1 MHWLQTLDTN
11 LFFFV
16 NRSLANPVFDWL
28 MPILSG
34 NAFFFPVLIL
44 LVVGLLWKGGTRM
57 RLCVLLLLLILPLG
71 DAFITNTIKHAVA
84 RPRPYVTLPEA
95 RLFGSPGKGYIP
107 PQINEY
113 GVDMAANKGG
123 RNSMPSSHAANWFAA
138 TMILFIFYR
147 RSLWFMLPMAL
158 AVSLS
163 RVYNGVHY
171 PSDVLVGAILGA
183 GYAAAGAIALQAGWR
198 WIGKKWFPVWH
209 AQLPSLLNAECSMQ
223 NAETQNSPALDPLAR
238 RSMAKTAQPS
248 TLNPVKGRGPHG
260 ALRPQPSTSDTH
272 WLRLGYIAIFVM
284 LIARWLYIASGT
296 IDLEKDEAYQ
306 WLWSKH
312 LALSYYSK
320 PMGIALI
327 HFLGT
332 SLWGD
337 TPFGVRFFP
346 PLFAAILSVMVL
358 RFFAREVS
366 ARAGFW
372 LLLIVTAAPL
382 LGIGTI
388 LITTDPPMVLCW
400 MWALVA
406 GWRAAQPDGKT
417 RDWLVVGLAMGLG
430 FLCKY
435 TAACQIACW
444 AIFFALWP
452 AARAH
457 LRRPGPW
464 LALLIFLVCTTPVII
479 WNAQHGWISVH
490 HVAGNAG
497 LGSQWKPTLR
507 FFWDFLFMEA
517 GLLNP
522 IFFVGALWAMFAFWK
537 QRRERPLWL
546 YFFCMGAPVFFGY
559 WLWSF
564 HSRILPNWIAPAI
577 LPMFCLMVAYWDERR
592 RIAKPFLAIG
602 LALGF
607 FAVAILFQSNL
618 IGKITGQLLP
628 GEKDPLRRVRAWQPT
643 TALIEGQREKLEAE
657 GKPAFIIADHYGMT
671 GLFTFYLPQARA
683 ALPAGPLVYCVDS
696 DEPNNQFYFWPDYD
710 YCAQRRGQ
718 NAIYVSELD
727 PYPLEPGWFWKW
739 LTHQTVGYAKVP
751 PPFPMPPRM
760 LREFESVTDLG
771 EFEIKIGNRV
781 FRRLHLWACHNLK

>member
-1 MHWLQTLDTN
+1 MHWLQALDTS
-11 LFFFV
+11 LFLFV

-28 MPILSG
+28 MPILSN
-34 NAFFFPVLIL
+34 NAFFFPAVLL
-44 LVVGLLWKGGTRM
+44 LGIGLLWKGNARL
-57 RLCVLLLLLILPLG
+57 RLCVLLLALILPLG
-71 DAFITNTIKHAVA
+71 DTFICNTIKHAVA
-84 RPRPYVTLPEA
+84 RPRPFVTLPEA
-95 RLFGSPGKGYIP
+95 RLFGTVGKGYAAP
-107 PQINEY
+107 
-113 GVDMAANKGG
+113 MAGDSGREMSTDKGS
-123 RNSMPSSHAANWFAA
+123 RTSMPSSHAGNWFAA
-138 TMILFIFYR
+138 TMILFIYYR
-147 RSLWFMLPMAL
+147 RSFWFMLPMAL
-158 AVSLS
+158 AVSFS

-183 GYAAAGAIALQAGWR
+183 GYAAAGAIALQAGWQ

-209 AQLPSLLNAECSMQ
+209 AQLPSLLHPEAGL
-223 NAETQNSPALDPLAR
+223 QNSESEPTLVTRHPLLA
-238 RSMAKTAQPS
+238 
-248 TLNPVKGRGPHG
+248 
-260 ALRPQPSTSDTH
+260 TH

-284 LIARWLYIASGT
+284 LIARWLYVASGT

-320 PMGIALI
+320 PPGIALI

-337 TPFGVRFFP
+337 TAFGIRFFP

-372 LLLIVTAAPL
+372 LLLIVTATPL

-388 LITTDPPMVLCW
+388 LMTIDPPLVLCW
-400 MWALVA
+400 MWAMIA

-452 AARAH
+452 ATRAH

-479 WNAQHGWISVH
+479 WNAQHGWITVH

-497 LGSQWKPTLR
+497 LDSRWQPTMR
-507 FFWDFLFMEA
+507 YFWNFLFAEA

-522 IFFVGALWAMFAFWK
+522 FFFIGAFWAMFTFWK
-537 QRRERPLWL
+537 QWHERPLWL
-546 YFFCMGAPVFFGY
+546 YFFCMGAPLFLGY
-559 WLWSF
+559 WLYSF

-592 RIAKPFLAIG
+592 RVAKPFLAIG

-618 IGKITGQLLP
+618 VGKITGQLLP
-628 GEKDPLRRVRAWQPT
+628 GEKDPLRRVRAWKQT
-643 TALIEGQREKLEAE
+643 TALVENARKNLGAE

-671 GLFTFYLPQARA
+671 GLFTFYLPQAKA
-683 ALPAGPLVYCVDS
+683 ALPSEPLVYCADS
-696 DEPNNQFYFWPDYD
+696 DEPLNQFYFWPDYD
-710 YCAQRRGQ
+710 YRAHRRGQ
-718 NAIYVSELD
+718 NAIYVTELD
-727 PYPLEPGWFWKW
+727 PYALEPGWPWKW
-739 LTHQTVGYAKVP
+739 LTHQAVGYAAVP
-751 PPFPMPPRM
+751 PPFPKPPRM
-760 LREFESVTDLG
+760 LKEFESVSDLG
-771 EFEIKIGNRV
+771 EFEIKIGDRV
-781 FRRLHLWACHNLK
+781 FRRLHLWECYNLK

>member
-1 MHWLQTLDTN
+1 MHWLQALDTS
-11 LFFFV
+11 LFLFV

-28 MPILSG
+28 MPLLSN
-34 NAFFFPVLIL
+34 NAFFVPVLLL
-44 LVVGLLWKGGTRM
+44 LVVGLLWKGNARL
-57 RLCVLLLLLILPLG
+57 RLCVLLLVVILPLG
-71 DAFITNTIKHAVA
+71 DSLVCNTIKHAVA
-84 RPRPYVTLPEA
+84 RPRPFVTLPEA
-95 RLFGSPGKGYIP
+95 RLFGTVGKGYVAP
-107 PQINEY
+107 
-113 GVDMAANKGG
+113 AAGDSGREMSTDKGS
-123 RNSMPSSHAANWFAA
+123 RTSMPSSHAGNWFAA
-138 TMILFIFYR
+138 TMILFIYYR
-147 RSLWFMLPMAL
+147 RSLWFMLPLAL
-158 AVSLS
+158 AVSFS

-183 GYAAAGAIALQAGWR
+183 GYAAAGAIALQAAWR
-198 WIGKKWFPVWH
+198 GAGKKWFPLWH
-209 AQLPSLLNAECSMQ
+209 QQLPSLLNAECGMQ
-223 NAETQNSPALDPLAR
+223 NAETQNSPASDPLAR

-248 TLNPVKGRGPHG
+248 TLN
-260 ALRPQPSTSDTH
+260 LQPSTSDTH
-272 WLRLGYIAIFVM
+272 WLRLGYIVIFALLMV
-284 LIARWLYIASGT
+284 RWIYIASGT

-337 TPFGVRFFP
+337 TAFGIRFFP

-388 LITTDPPMVLCW
+388 LMTIDPPMVLCW

-464 LALLIFLVCTTPVII
+464 LALLIVLVCTTPVII
-479 WNAQHGWISVH
+479 WNAQHGWITVH

-497 LGSQWKPTLR
+497 LGSPWKPTLR
-507 FFWDFLFMEA
+507 FFRDFLFVEA

-522 IFFVGALWAMFAFWK
+522 VFFAGAFWAMFAFWK
-537 QRRERPLWL
+537 QRRARPLWL

-559 WLWSF
+559 WLYSF
-564 HSRILPNWIAPAI
+564 HSRILPNWIAPAVV
-577 LPMFCLMVAYWDERR
+577 PMFCLMVAYWDERR
-592 RIAKPFLAIG
+592 QAGSRLVKPFLAIG

-607 FAVAILFQSNL
+607 FAVTILFQSNL
-618 IGKITGQLLP
+618 IGKVAGQLLP
-628 GEKDPLRRVRAWQPT
+628 GEKDPLRRVRAWKQT
-643 TALIEGQREKLEAE
+643 TALVENARKNLEAE
-657 GKPAFIIADHYGMT
+657 GNPAFIIADHYGMT
-671 GLFTFYLPQARA
+671 GLFTFYLPQART
-683 ALPAGPLVYCVDS
+683 ALPARPLVYCVDS
-696 DEPNNQFYFWPDYD
+696 DEPKNQFYFWPDYD
-710 YCAQRRGQ
+710 YRAQREGQ

-727 PYPLEPGWFWKW
+727 PYSLEAGWFWKW
-739 LTHQTVGYAKVP
+739 LTHQTVGYATVP
-751 PPFPMPPRM
+751 PPFPKPPRM
-760 LREFESVTDLG
+760 LKEFESVSDLG
-771 EFEIKIGNRV
+771 EFEIKIGKRV
-781 FRRLHLWACHNLK
+781 FRRLHLWACYNLK

>member
-1 MHWLQTLDTN
+1 MHWLQALDTS
-11 LFFFV
+11 LFDFI
-16 NRSLANPVFDWL
+16 NQSLANPFFDWL
-28 MPILSG
+28 MPVLSN
-34 NAFFFPVLIL
+34 NALFFPALFL
-44 LVVGLLWKGGTRM
+44 LGVSLLWKGNARM

-71 DAFITNTIKHAVA
+71 DSLVTNTIKHAVA
-84 RPRPYVTLPEA
+84 RPRPFVTLPEA

-107 PQINEY
+107 HEA
-113 GVDMAANKGG
+113 GDTGREMSTDKGS
-123 RNSMPSSHAANWFAA
+123 RTSMPSSHAANWFAA
-138 TMILFIFYR
+138 TMILFIYYR

-158 AVSLS
+158 AVSFS

-171 PSDVLVGAILGA
+171 PGDVLAGAILGA
-183 GYAAAGAIALQAGWR
+183 GYAAAGAMALQAGWQ

-209 AQLPSLLNAECSMQ
+209 AQLPSLLNV
-223 NAETQNSPALDPLAR
+223 ETQNSPALDPR
-238 RSMAKTAQPS
+238 PS
-248 TLNPVKGRGPHG
+248 TL
-260 ALRPQPSTSDTH
+260 DTH
-272 WLRLGYIAIFVM
+272 WLRLGYIVIFVM

-296 IDLEKDEAYQ
+296 IELEKDEAYQ

-320 PMGIALI
+320 PPGIALI
-327 HFLGT
+327 QFAGT

-337 TPFGVRFFP
+337 TAFGIRFFP

-366 ARAGFW
+366 ARAGFG

-388 LITTDPPMVLCW
+388 LMTIDPPMVLCW

-464 LALLIFLVCTTPVII
+464 LALLIFLVCTTPVLI
-479 WNAQHGWISVH
+479 WNAQHGWITVH

-497 LGSQWKPTLR
+497 LHGQWRPTMR
-507 FFWDFLFMEA
+507 FFWDFLFVEA

-522 IFFVGALWAMFAFWK
+522 VFFIGALWAMFAFWK
-537 QRRERPLWL
+537 QPRHKMSGLWL

-559 WLWSF
+559 WLWSL
-564 HSRILPNWIAPAI
+564 HSRILPNWIAPAVV
-577 LPMFCLMVAYWDERR
+577 PMFCLMVAYWDERR

-618 IGKITGQLLP
+618 IGKVAGQLLP
-628 GEKDPLRRVRAWQPT
+628 GEKDPLRRVRAWRPT
-643 TALIEGQREKLEAE
+643 AALVEGEREKLEAE
-657 GKPAFIIADHYGMT
+657 GRPAFIIADHYGMT

-696 DEPNNQFYFWPDYD
+696 DEPKSQFYFWPDYD
-710 YCAQRRGQ
+710 YRAQRQGQ

-727 PYPLEPGWFWKW
+727 PYPLEPWWLWKW
-739 LTHQTVGYAKVP
+739 LTHQTVGYGEVP
-751 PPFPMPPRM
+751 PPFPLPPRM
-760 LREFESVTDLG
+760 LREFGSVTDLG
-771 EFEIKIGNRV
+771 EFEIKIGNRI
-781 FRRLHLWACHNLK
+781 FRRVHLWACHNLK

>member
-1 MHWLQTLDTN
+1 MHWLQALDTS
-11 LFFFV
+11 LFLFV
-16 NRSLANPVFDWL
+16 NRSLSNSFFDWL
-28 MPILSG
+28 MPVLSG
-34 NAFFFPVLIL
+34 NAFFFPAVFL
-44 LVVGLLWKGGTRM
+44 LGVGLLWKGNARL
-57 RLCVLLLLLILPLG
+57 RLCVLLLVLILPLG
-71 DAFITNTIKHAVA
+71 DTFICNTIKHAVA
-84 RPRPYVTLPEA
+84 RPRPFVTLPEA
-95 RLFGSPGKGYIP
+95 RQWGKIGKGYIP
-107 PQINEY
+107 PEAGDS
-113 GVDMAANKGG
+113 GVDMSASIGSG
-123 RNSMPSSHAANWFAA
+123 TSMPSSHAANWFAA
-138 TMILFIFYR
+138 TMILFIYYR

-171 PSDVLVGAILGA
+171 PGDVLVGAILGA
-183 GYAAAGAIALQAGWR
+183 GYAAAGAVALQAGWR

-209 AQLPSLLNAECSMQ
+209 AQLPSLLPPEAGL
-223 NAETQNSPALDPLAR
+223 QNSESEPKLATHHPSPA
-238 RSMAKTAQPS
+238 
-248 TLNPVKGRGPHG
+248 
-260 ALRPQPSTSDTH
+260 TH
-272 WLRLGYIAIFVM
+272 WLRLGYIAIFVI
-284 LIARWLYIASGT
+284 LIARWIYIASGT

-306 WLWSKH
+306 WLWSNH

-327 HFLGT
+327 HFAGT

-337 TPFGVRFFP
+337 TAFGIRFFP

-366 ARAGFW
+366 AQAGFW

-388 LITTDPPMVLCW
+388 LLTIDPPMVLCW

-452 AARAH
+452 AARMH
-457 LRRPGPW
+457 LRKPGPW
-464 LALLIFLVCTTPVII
+464 LALLIFLLCTLPVII
-479 WNAQHGWISVH
+479 WNAQHGWITVH

-497 LGSQWKPTLR
+497 LGSPWKPTLR
-507 FFWDFLFMEA
+507 FFRDFLFVEA

-522 IFFVGALWAMFAFWK
+522 IFFVGTLWAMLAFWK
-537 QRRERPLWL
+537 QPRHKMSGLWL

-564 HSRILPNWIAPAI
+564 HSRILPNWIAPAVV
-577 LPMFCLMVAYWDERR
+577 PMFCLMVAYWNERR

-618 IGKITGQLLP
+618 IGKAAGQLLP
-628 GEKDPLRRVRAWQPT
+628 GEKDPLRRVRAWRPT
-643 TALIEGQREKLEAE
+643 TALIEGEREKLEAG

-683 ALPAGPLVYCVDS
+683 A
-696 DEPNNQFYFWPDYD
+696 
-710 YCAQRRGQ
+710 
-718 NAIYVSELD
+718 
-727 PYPLEPGWFWKW
+727 
-739 LTHQTVGYAKVP
+739 
-751 PPFPMPPRM
+751 
-760 LREFESVTDLG
+760 
-771 EFEIKIGNRV
+771 
-781 FRRLHLWACHNLK
+781 

>member
-1 MHWLQTLDTN
+1 MHWLQALDTS
-11 LFFFV
+11 LFLFV
-16 NRSLANPVFDWL
+16 NRSLSNSFFDWL
-28 MPILSG
+28 MPVLSG
-34 NAFFFPVLIL
+34 NAFFFPAVFL
-44 LVVGLLWKGGTRM
+44 LGVGLLWKGNARL
-57 RLCVLLLLLILPLG
+57 RLCVLLLVLILPLG
-71 DAFITNTIKHAVA
+71 DTFICNTIKHAVA
-84 RPRPYVTLPEA
+84 RPRPFVTLPEA
-95 RLFGSPGKGYIP
+95 RQWGKIGKGYIP
-107 PQINEY
+107 PEAGDS
-113 GVDMAANKGG
+113 GVDMSASIGSG
-123 RNSMPSSHAANWFAA
+123 TSMPSSHAANWFAA
-138 TMILFIFYR
+138 TMILFIYYR

-171 PSDVLVGAILGA
+171 PGDVLVGAILGA
-183 GYAAAGAIALQAGWR
+183 GYAAAGAVALQAGWR

-209 AQLPSLLNAECSMQ
+209 AQLPSLLPPEAGL
-223 NAETQNSPALDPLAR
+223 QNSESEPKLATHHPSPA
-238 RSMAKTAQPS
+238 
-248 TLNPVKGRGPHG
+248 
-260 ALRPQPSTSDTH
+260 TH
-272 WLRLGYIAIFVM
+272 WLRLGYLAIFAM
-284 LIARWLYIASGT
+284 LIARWIYIASGT

-327 HFLGT
+327 QFAST
-332 SLWGD
+332 SLWSD
-337 TPFGVRFFP
+337 TEFGVRFCS

-366 ARAGFW
+366 AQAGFW

-388 LITTDPPMVLCW
+388 LLTIDPPMVLCW

-452 AARAH
+452 AARMH
-457 LRRPGPW
+457 LRKPGPW
-464 LALLIFLVCTTPVII
+464 LALLIFLLCTLPVII
-479 WNAQHGWISVH
+479 WNAQHGWITVH

-497 LGSQWKPTLR
+497 LGSPWKPTLR
-507 FFWDFLFMEA
+507 FFRDFLFVEA

-522 IFFVGALWAMFAFWK
+522 IFFVGTLWAMLAFWK
-537 QRRERPLWL
+537 QPRHKMSGLWL

-564 HSRILPNWIAPAI
+564 HSRILPNWIAPAV

-592 RIAKPFLAIG
+592 HIAKPFLATG

-618 IGKITGQLLP
+618 IGKVAGQLLP
-628 GEKDPLRRVRAWQPT
+628 GEKDPLRRVRAWRPT
-643 TALIEGQREKLEAE
+643 TALIEGEREKLEAG

-683 ALPAGPLVYCVDS
+683 ALKAGPLVYCVDS
-696 DEPNNQFYFWPDYD
+696 DKPENQFYFWPDYD
-710 YCAQRRGQ
+710 YRAQRQGQ

-739 LTHQTVGYAKVP
+739 LTHQTVGYGEVS
-751 PPFPMPPRM
+751 PPFPLPPRM
-760 LREFESVTDLG
+760 LQEFESVTDLG
-771 EFEIKIGNRV
+771 EFEIKIGKRV
-781 FRRLHLWACHNLK
+781 FRRVHLWACHNLK

>member
-1 MHWLQTLDTN
+1 MHWLQALDTS
-11 LFFFV
+11 LFDFI
-16 NRSLANPVFDWL
+16 NRSLANSFCDWL
-28 MPILSG
+28 MPVLSG
-34 NAFFFPVLIL
+34 NALFFPAVFL
-44 LVVGLLWKGGTRM
+44 LGVGLLWKGNVRL
-57 RLCVLLLLLILPLG
+57 RLCLLLLLLILPLG
-71 DAFITNTIKHAVA
+71 DSLVTNTIKHAVA
-84 RPRPYVTLPEA
+84 RPRPFVTLPEA
-95 RLFGSPGKGYIP
+95 RLFGTVGKGYIP
-107 PQINEY
+107 SEA
-113 GVDMAANKGG
+113 GDSGREMSTDKGS
-123 RNSMPSSHAANWFAA
+123 RTSMPSSHAANWFAA

-209 AQLPSLLNAECSMQ
+209 VQLPSLL
-223 NAETQNSPALDPLAR
+223 NAETQNSPALDTRHP
-238 RSMAKTAQPS
+238 
-248 TLNPVKGRGPHG
+248 TL
-260 ALRPQPSTSDTH
+260 DTH
-272 WLRLGYIAIFVM
+272 WLRLGYIVIFVM

-296 IDLEKDEAYQ
+296 IELEKDEAYQ

-320 PMGIALI
+320 PPGIALI
-327 HFLGT
+327 QFAGT

-337 TPFGVRFFP
+337 TQFGIRFFP

-372 LLLIVTAAPL
+372 LLLIVTAVPL
-382 LGIGTI
+382 PGIGTI
-388 LITTDPPMVLCW
+388 LITPDPPMVLCW

-406 GWRAAQPDGKT
+406 GWRAAQPEGKT

-452 AARAH
+452 ATRVH

-479 WNAQHGWISVH
+479 WNAQHGWITAY

-497 LGSQWKPTLR
+497 LDSRWQPTMR
-507 FFWDFLFMEA
+507 YFWDFLFVEA

-537 QRRERPLWL
+537 QPRHKMSGLWL
-546 YFFCMGAPVFFGY
+546 YFFCMGAPVFLGY
-559 WLWSF
+559 WLYSF
-564 HSRILPNWIAPAI
+564 HSRILPNWIAPAVV
-577 LPMFCLMVAYWDERR
+577 PMFCLMVAYWDERR
-592 RIAKPFLAIG
+592 RIAKPFLATG

-618 IGKITGQLLP
+618 IGKVAGQLLP
-628 GEKDPLRRVRAWQPT
+628 GEKDPLRRVRAWRPT
-643 TALIEGQREKLEAE
+643 AALIEGEREKLAAG

-671 GLFTFYLPQARA
+671 GLFTFYLPQAKA
-683 ALPAGPLVYCVDS
+683 ALQSGPLVYCVDS
-696 DEPNNQFYFWPDYD
+696 DEPKNQLYFWPEYD
-710 YCAQRRGQ
+710 YRARRQGQ

-739 LTHQTVGYAKVP
+739 LKHQTVGYGKVS
-751 PPFPMPPRM
+751 PPFPLPPRM
-760 LREFESVTDLG
+760 LQEFESVTDLG

-781 FRRLHLWACHNLK
+781 FRRVHLWACHNLR

>member
-1 MHWLQTLDTN
+1 MHWLQALDTS
-11 LFFFV
+11 LFLFV

-28 MPILSG
+28 MPVLSG
-34 NAFFFPVLIL
+34 NAFFFPAVFL
-44 LVVGLLWKGGTRM
+44 LGVGLLWKGNARL
-57 RLCVLLLLLILPLG
+57 RLCVLLLVLILPLG
-71 DAFITNTIKHAVA
+71 DTFICNTIKHAVA
-84 RPRPYVTLPEA
+84 RPRPFVTLPEA
-95 RLFGSPGKGYIP
+95 RQWGKIGKGYIP
-107 PQINEY
+107 PKAGDS
-113 GVDMAANKGG
+113 GVDMSASIGS
-123 RNSMPSSHAANWFAA
+123 RTSMPSSHAANWFAA
-138 TMILFIFYR
+138 TMIAFLFYR

-171 PSDVLVGAILGA
+171 PSDMLVGAILGA

-209 AQLPSLLNAECSMQ
+209 AQLSSLLPPEAGLQNSESEPKLATRHPSLA
-223 NAETQNSPALDPLAR
+223 
-238 RSMAKTAQPS
+238 
-248 TLNPVKGRGPHG
+248 
-260 ALRPQPSTSDTH
+260 TH

-320 PMGIALI
+320 PPGIALI
-327 HFLGT
+327 QFAST
-332 SLWGD
+332 SLWSD
-337 TPFGVRFFP
+337 TEFGVRFCS

-358 RFFAREVS
+358 RFFAREAS

-388 LITTDPPMVLCW
+388 LITIDPPMVLCW
-400 MWALVA
+400 MWALMA

-452 AARAH
+452 AARMH
-457 LRRPGPW
+457 LRKPGPW
-464 LALLIFLVCTTPVII
+464 LALLIFSLCTLPVII
-479 WNAQHGWISVH
+479 WNAQHGWITVH

-497 LGSQWKPTLR
+497 LGSPWKPTLR
-507 FFWDFLFMEA
+507 FFWDFLFVEA

-522 IFFVGALWAMFAFWK
+522 IFFVGALWAMLAFWK
-537 QRRERPLWL
+537 QPRHKTSGLRL

-564 HSRILPNWIAPAI
+564 HSRILPNWIAPAVV
-577 LPMFCLMVAYWDERR
+577 PMFCLMVAYWDERR

-618 IGKITGQLLP
+618 IGKVTGQLLP
-628 GEKDPLRRVRAWQPT
+628 GEKDPLRRVRAWKQ
-643 TALIEGQREKLEAE
+643 TAALVETAREKLEAG

-683 ALPAGPLVYCVDS
+683 ALPSGPLVYCVDS
-696 DEPNNQFYFWPDYD
+696 DEPENQFYFWPDYD
-710 YCAQRRGQ
+710 YRARRQGQ

-739 LTHQTVGYAKVP
+739 LAHQTVGYAGVP
-751 PPFPMPPRM
+751 APPFPLPPRM
-760 LREFESVTDLG
+760 LQEFESVTDLG
-771 EFEIKIGNRV
+771 EFEIKIGKRV
-781 FRRLHLWACHNLK
+781 FRRVHLWACHNLK

>member
-1 MHWLQTLDTN
+1 MHWLQALDTS
-11 LFFFV
+11 LFRFV
-16 NRSLANPVFDWL
+16 NQSLSNSFFDWL
-28 MPILSG
+28 MPVLSG
-34 NAFFFPVLIL
+34 NALFFPALFL
-44 LVVGLLWKGGTRM
+44 LGVGLLWKGNARL
-57 RLCVLLLLLILPLG
+57 RLCVLLLVLILPLG
-71 DAFITNTIKHAVA
+71 DTFICNTIKHAVA
-84 RPRPYVTLPEA
+84 RPRPFVTLPEA
-95 RLFGSPGKGYIP
+95 RQWGKIGKGYIP
-107 PQINEY
+107 PEAGDNGGEMST
-113 GVDMAANKGG
+113 DKGS
-123 RNSMPSSHAANWFAA
+123 RTSMPSSHAGNWFAA
-138 TMILFIFYR
+138 TMILFIYYR

-209 AQLPSLLNAECSMQ
+209 AQLPSLLNAECRMQ
-223 NAETQNSPALDPLAR
+223 NAESADSELRTRNSE
-238 RSMAKTAQPS
+238 ME
-248 TLNPVKGRGPHG
+248 
-260 ALRPQPSTSDTH
+260 

-296 IDLEKDEAYQ
+296 IELEKDEAYQ

-320 PMGIALI
+320 PPGIALI
-327 HFLGT
+327 QFMGT

-337 TPFGVRFFP
+337 TEFGVRFCS

-388 LITTDPPMVLCW
+388 LLTIDPPMVLCW

-452 AARAH
+452 AARMH
-457 LRRPGPW
+457 LRKPGPW
-464 LALLIFLVCTTPVII
+464 LALLIFLLCTLPVII
-479 WNAQHGWISVH
+479 WNAQHGWITVH

-497 LGSQWKPTLR
+497 LGSPWKPTLR
-507 FFWDFLFMEA
+507 FFRDFLFVEA

-522 IFFVGALWAMFAFWK
+522 IFFVGALWAMLAFWK
-537 QRRERPLWL
+537 QPRHKMSGLWL

-564 HSRILPNWIAPAI
+564 HSRILPNWIAPAV

-592 RIAKPFLAIG
+592 RIAKPFLATG

-618 IGKITGQLLP
+618 IGKVAGQLLP
-628 GEKDPLRRVRAWQPT
+628 GEKDPLRRVRAWRLT
-643 TALIEGQREKLEAE
+643 TALIEGEREKLEAG

-683 ALPAGPLVYCVDS
+683 ALKAGPLVYCVDS
-696 DEPNNQFYFWPDYD
+696 DKPENQFYFWPDYD
-710 YCAQRRGQ
+710 YRAQRQGQ

-739 LTHQTVGYAKVP
+739 LTHQTVGYGEVS
-751 PPFPMPPRM
+751 PPFPLPPRM
-760 LREFESVTDLG
+760 LQEFESVTDLG
-771 EFEIKIGNRV
+771 EFEIKIGKRV
-781 FRRLHLWACHNLK
+781 FRRVHLWACHNLK

>member
-1 MHWLQTLDTN
+1 MHWLQALDTS
-11 LFFFV
+11 LFDFI

-34 NAFFFPVLIL
+34 NAFFFPALFL
-44 LVVGLLWKGGTRM
+44 LGVGLLWKGNVRL
-57 RLCVLLLLLILPLG
+57 RLCILLLVLILPLG
-71 DAFITNTIKHAVA
+71 DGLVINTIKHAVA
-84 RPRPYVTLPEA
+84 RPRPFATLPEA
-95 RLFGSPGKGYIP
+95 RLFGTVGKGYIP
-107 PQINEY
+107 PEA
-113 GVDMAANKGG
+113 GDSDREMSTGKGS
-123 RNSMPSSHAANWFAA
+123 RTSMPSSHAANWFAA

-147 RSLWFMLPMAL
+147 RSLWFMLPLAL
-158 AVSLS
+158 AVSFS

-183 GYAAAGAIALQAGWR
+183 GYAAAGAIALEAGWR
-198 WIGKKWFPVWH
+198 WIGKKWFPVWY
-209 AQLPSLLNAECSMQ
+209 AQLPSLLNAECRMQ
-223 NAETQNSPALDPLAR
+223 NAETQSP
-238 RSMAKTAQPS
+238 KPS
-248 TLNPVKGRGPHG
+248 TLNSLARQSG
-260 ALRPQPSTSDTH
+260 AETAQPSTSDTH

-296 IDLEKDEAYQ
+296 IELEKDEAYQ

-312 LALSYYSK
+312 PALSYYSK
-320 PMGIALI
+320 PPGIALI
-327 HFLGT
+327 QFAST

-337 TPFGVRFFP
+337 TEFGVRFCS

-388 LITTDPPMVLCW
+388 LLTTDPPMVLCW

-406 GWRAAQPDGKT
+406 GWHAAQPDGKT

-435 TAACQIACW
+435 TAACQIVCW

-452 AARAH
+452 AARVH

-464 LALLIFLVCTTPVII
+464 LALLIFLVGTTPVII
-479 WNAQHGWISVH
+479 WNAQHGWITVH

-497 LGSQWKPTLR
+497 LGSPWKPTLR
-507 FFWDFLFMEA
+507 FFGDFLFVEA

-522 IFFVGALWAMFAFWK
+522 VFFVGALWAMFAFWK

-564 HSRILPNWIAPAI
+564 HSRILPNWIAPAVV
-577 LPMFCLMVAYWDERR
+577 PMFCLMVAYWDERR
-592 RIAKPFLAIG
+592 LAGSRLVKPFLAIG
-602 LALGF
+602 LTLGF
-607 FAVAILFQSNL
+607 FAVAVMHQSNF

-628 GEKDPLRRVRAWQPT
+628 GEKDLTRRVRAWQPT
-643 TALIEGQREKLEAE
+643 AALIEGEREKMEA
-657 GKPAFIIADHYGMT
+657 GGRPAFIIADHYGMT
-671 GLFTFYLPQARA
+671 GLFTFYLPQAKA
-683 ALPAGPLVYCVDS
+683 ALKSAPLVYCVDS
-696 DEPNNQFYFWPDYD
+696 DEPKNQFNFWPDYD
-710 YCAQRRGQ
+710 YRAQRRGQ

-727 PYPLEPGWFWKW
+727 PYPLEPGWLWKW
-739 LTHQTVGYAKVP
+739 LTHQTVGYGEVS
-751 PPFPMPPRM
+751 PPFPTPPRM

-771 EFEIKIGNRV
+771 EFEIKIGKRV
-781 FRRLHLWACHNLK
+781 FRRVHLWACHNLK

>member
-1 MHWLQTLDTN
+1 MHWLQALDTS
-11 LFFFV
+11 LFDFI
-16 NRSLANPVFDWL
+16 NQSLANPFFDWL
-28 MPILSG
+28 MPVLSN
-34 NAFFFPVLIL
+34 NALFFPALFL
-44 LVVGLLWKGGTRM
+44 LGVSLLWKGNARM

-71 DAFITNTIKHAVA
+71 DSLVTNTIKHAVA
-84 RPRPYVTLPEA
+84 RPRPFVTLPEA

-107 PQINEY
+107 HEA
-113 GVDMAANKGG
+113 GDTGREMSTDKGS
-123 RNSMPSSHAANWFAA
+123 RTSMPSSHAANWFAA
-138 TMILFIFYR
+138 TMILFIYYR

-158 AVSLS
+158 AVSFS

-171 PSDVLVGAILGA
+171 PGDVLAGAILGA
-183 GYAAAGAIALQAGWR
+183 GYAAAGAMALQAGWQ

-209 AQLPSLLNAECSMQ
+209 AQLPSLLNV
-223 NAETQNSPALDPLAR
+223 ETQNSPALDPR
-238 RSMAKTAQPS
+238 PS
-248 TLNPVKGRGPHG
+248 TL
-260 ALRPQPSTSDTH
+260 DTH
-272 WLRLGYIAIFVM
+272 WLRLGYIVIFVM

-296 IDLEKDEAYQ
+296 IELEKDEAYQ

-320 PMGIALI
+320 PPGIALI
-327 HFLGT
+327 QFAGT

-337 TPFGVRFFP
+337 TAFGIRFFP

-366 ARAGFW
+366 ARAGFG

-388 LITTDPPMVLCW
+388 LMTIDPPMVLCW

-464 LALLIFLVCTTPVII
+464 LALLIFLVCTTPVLI
-479 WNAQHGWISVH
+479 WNAQHGWITVH

-497 LGSQWKPTLR
+497 LHGQWRPTMR
-507 FFWDFLFMEA
+507 FFWDFLFVEA

-522 IFFVGALWAMFAFWK
+522 VFFIGALWAMFAFWK
-537 QRRERPLWL
+537 QPRHKMSGLWL

-559 WLWSF
+559 WLWSL
-564 HSRILPNWIAPAI
+564 HSRILPNWIAPAVV
-577 LPMFCLMVAYWDERR
+577 PMFCLMVAYWDERR

-618 IGKITGQLLP
+618 IGKVAGQLFP
-628 GEKDPLRRVRAWQPT
+628 VKKIPCA
-643 TALIEGQREKLEAE
+643 AC
-657 GKPAFIIADHYGMT
+657 
-671 GLFTFYLPQARA
+671 AR
-683 ALPAGPLVYCVDS
+683 GG
-696 DEPNNQFYFWPDYD
+696 
-710 YCAQRRGQ
+710 R
-718 NAIYVSELD
+718 
-727 PYPLEPGWFWKW
+727 
-739 LTHQTVGYAKVP
+739 
-751 PPFPMPPRM
+751 PPR
-760 LREFESVTDLG
+760 
-771 EFEIKIGNRV
+771 
-781 FRRLHLWACHNLK
+781 